1 MHGRTR
7 YGTDGK
13 GIPLPN
19 HTQHPPNQN
28 NNTMDFLKN
37 DFFLL
42 TLTFGVFLAA
52 KTLQKKTGSTL
63 LNPILISIALLIGYL
78 KLTDISYGEYNKSAH
93 LIEFWLKPAVV
104 ALGVPLYR
112 QLSTIRK
119 QIVPLVVSSLVGC
132 ISGIVSVVI
141 VARMCGASHDVAI
154 TGTQIGHHTHCHGS
168 VAQHWRHPF
177 TDGRSSRRCRNI
189 RRHAR
194 FQDIAGGPCAQP
206 HSPRIIHG
214 HRIACRGHKQ
224 GHGSGHTLRGLFE
237 PRTDTQRHFHSHL
250 HTVGAETDGNDIETT
265 AKEQSDGLRRF
276 FTPHIIICPV
286 TASVSIKFRIFADYI
301 YIWYYG
307 EIYR

>member
-93 LIEFWLKPAVV
+93 LIEFWLKPASWHS
-104 ALGVPLYR
+104 AYR
-112 QLSTIRK
+112 STD
-119 QIVPLVVSSLVGC
+119 S
-132 ISGIVSVVI
+132 
-141 VARMCGASHDVAI
+141 
-154 TGTQIGHHTHCHGS
+154 
-168 VAQHWRHPF
+168 
-177 TDGRSSRRCRNI
+177 
-189 RRHAR
+189 
-194 FQDIAGGPCAQP
+194 
-206 HSPRIIHG
+206 SPR
-214 HRIACRGHKQ
+214 
-224 GHGSGHTLRGLFE
+224 
-237 PRTDTQRHFHSHL
+237 
-250 HTVGAETDGNDIETT
+250 
-265 AKEQSDGLRRF
+265 
-276 FTPHIIICPV
+276 
-286 TASVSIKFRIFADYI
+286 
-301 YIWYYG
+301 
-307 EIYR
+307 